1 MLGSARDGAE
11 VNEKPPDVTLLLQ
24 RVSAGNSDA
33 LNDLCEAVYGE
44 LRRQAARYLRRER
57 QNHTLQPTALVNDAF
72 MKLVDQRNVQWQN
85 RAHFFGVAAQAMR
98 RIVID
103 HARTRN
109 RIKRGGV
116 RQAVTLN
123 EAMIAGESRSI
134 DVLALDEALSRLAG
148 LDERQARIVELRY
161 FAGLSVEETA
171 EVTGLSP
178 ATVKREWAMAR
189 AWLHAELTR

>member
-1 MLGSARDGAE
+1 
-11 VNEKPPDVTLLLQ
+11 VTEKPDVTQLLQ
-24 RVSAGNSDA
+24 RVSAGTGDA
-33 LNDLCEAVYGE
+33 LNDLLEVVHGE

-57 QNHTLQPTALVNDAF
+57 HNHTLQPTALVNEAF

-103 HARTRN
+103 HARARQ

-116 RQAVTLN
+116 QHAVTLD
-123 EAMIAGESRSI
+123 EAMIAEESRSI
-134 DVLALDEALSRLAG
+134 DVLALDEALNRLAR

-171 EVTGLSP
+171 EVTALSP

-189 AWLHAELTR
+189 AWLHAELTK